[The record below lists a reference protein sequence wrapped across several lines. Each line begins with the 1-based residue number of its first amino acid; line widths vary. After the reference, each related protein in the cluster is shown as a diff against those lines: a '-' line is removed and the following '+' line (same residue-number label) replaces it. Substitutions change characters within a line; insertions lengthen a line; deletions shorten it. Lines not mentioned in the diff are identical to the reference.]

1 MFLVLFGGK
10 PRFEDTLKDA
20 LKSARSDERAAAAER
35 QKAIAAIQAPE
46 KKKKKR
52 FLCVGRLWNCHIQI
66 D

>member
-46 KKKKKR
+46 KTC

>member
-46 KKKKKR
+46 KKKR
-52 FLCVGRLWNCHIQI
+52 FLCVGRL
-66 D
+66 